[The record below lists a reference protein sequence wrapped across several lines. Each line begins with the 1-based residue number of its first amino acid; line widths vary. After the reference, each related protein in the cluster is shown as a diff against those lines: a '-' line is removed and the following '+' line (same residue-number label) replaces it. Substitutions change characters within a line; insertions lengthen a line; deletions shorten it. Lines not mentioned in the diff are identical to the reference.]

1 MTEEKKRDV
10 KLNHTRMKEGQ
21 FVRNLWVVTV
31 EQGVT
36 REDLT
41 NPGFWAHVAFQLRPY
56 DRLEVRSDDGIFFAE
71 YLVLACE
78 RTYAKVKELSWIS
91 LTTKDVALS
100 QDEADLEKFEY
111 KFRGP
116 HAKHSIIRKSDGAV
130 MVEKLETQDQ
140 ARQWLL
146 DNKKTLEA

>member
-1 MTEEKKRDV
+1 MAEEKKRDV

-31 EQGVT
+31 EQGVN
-36 REDLT
+36 RDDLM

-56 DRLEVRSDDGIFFAE
+56 DRLEVRSDDGLFFAE
-71 YLVLACE
+71 YLVLSCE
-78 RTYAKVKELSWIS
+78 RTYAKVKELSWAS
-91 LTTKDVALS
+91 LTSQDVAMS
-100 QDEADLEKFEY
+100 QEDLEQYEY

-116 HAKHSIIRKSDGAV
+116 HAKHSVIRKSDGVV

-140 ARQWLL
+140 AKQWII
-146 DNKKTLEA
+146 DNKSKIEA